1 VPRTAEADLSMYRTA
16 SGEAEVGLT
25 EFNLRADKRSSFLP
39 GLDALEGALDPDGL
53 HLSFLP
59 RRVHP
64 WNVPGANTVDDLV
77 VLDRRERSVLP
88 CWECRRV
95 TGSVSVLGATASGY
109 LACFRSCSINS
120 RDEYLGK
127 VDQNCFK
134 GVKRVCGEEDGGEGF
149 EFALVPVAKEES
161 ISLRAL
167 S

>member
-1 VPRTAEADLSMYRTA
+1 
-16 SGEAEVGLT
+16 
-25 EFNLRADKRSSFLP
+25 
-39 GLDALEGALDPDGL
+39 
-53 HLSFLP
+53 
-59 RRVHP
+59 VHP